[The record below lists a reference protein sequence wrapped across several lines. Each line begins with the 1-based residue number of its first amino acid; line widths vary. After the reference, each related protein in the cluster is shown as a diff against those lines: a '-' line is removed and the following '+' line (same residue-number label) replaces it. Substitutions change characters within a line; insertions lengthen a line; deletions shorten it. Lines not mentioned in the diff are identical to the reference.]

1 VAGRILGS
9 SLQEKLDNLLYE
21 DPDLSCPITL
31 VLFLEPVVASDGF
44 VYEKA
49 AIEGVIRT
57 QGISPLTHKALA
69 QELFPAEEER
79 ARARVFMKERGQAL
93 LRFAVQALEQK
104 EAGMAAS
111 ALDRV
116 KDYVAALTPQGAPDL
131 GRAVQD
137 LYAQLG
143 RSFPAHTAPDAR
155 INLVLGEQVRRANED
170 AAARPSLDSKSV
182 AGTEKS
188 VAFTVDVSGSMQGPR
203 IQKARENLLKI
214 FDEYIEDEDEL
225 AMITF
230 DHRTQVHFELQEVGE
245 NRQTLRGKAEQAC
258 KVNGG
263 TAFYDALIQTTQI
276 LEAEA
281 KDSKKPKWIVSLTDG
296 QDQHS
301 RHSIDDALAKIRQS
315 PGKPNLIVVGIQLTP
330 SVKQIIQKLG
340 TATEK
345 SVFIDASGGLEALD
359 DAFVKV
365 AELICE

>member
-1 VAGRILGS
+1 
-9 SLQEKLDNLLYE
+9 
-21 DPDLSCPITL
+21 
-31 VLFLEPVVASDGF
+31 
-44 VYEKA
+44 
-49 AIEGVIRT
+49 
-57 QGISPLTHKALA
+57 
-69 QELFPAEEER
+69 
-79 ARARVFMKERGQAL
+79 
-93 LRFAVQALEQK
+93 
-104 EAGMAAS
+104 MAAS
-111 ALDRV
+111 ALDRL

-245 NRQTLRGKAEQAC
+245 NRQTLRCKAEQAC